1 MSETALH
8 FIHFTNSLIFSCLAF
23 IKEKREQLKMY
34 IDGFGKGLKT

>member
-8 FIHFTNSLIFSCLAF
+8 FIHFTNSLIFPCLAF
-23 IKEKREQLKMY
+23 IKEKREQLN